1 LSVSDQVLRQALG
14 ELEAAGERDY
24 LDEEADRAAA
34 ERYYADLDAQSDP
47 AAFFAALSALLE
59 TTHRLRPSYRPT
71 VELYPWVDLQ
81 EDGLVRSLYTQE
93 EYDPRALIEEAA
105 EIEARRDAVRVSHP
119 AAAADR
125 ASVEAAVEELEPY
138 NCEHVVP
145 QSWFEHHEPMRG
157 DLHHL
162 FTCERKCN
170 SFRGNVPYA
179 DYFDRLMLVREQCG
193 RTEAA
198 GFEPFAGKGP
208 AARATLYFLMR
219 YPKLVATQSTY
230 SEATVQMLL
239 GWHAAETVGL
249 YERHRNAAIFER
261 QGNRNPLIDHP
272 DWPSRIDFR
281 EGL

>member
-1 LSVSDQVLRQALG
+1 VSEQTLGQALAV
-14 ELEAAGERDY
+14 LQASREREY
-24 LDEEADRAAA
+24 FDEEADRAAV
-34 ERYYADLDAQSDP
+34 EQYYAELDAQADP
-47 AAFFAALSALLE
+47 AMLFKALSTLLE
-59 TTHRLRPSYRPT
+59 ATHKERPSYRPT

-81 EDGLVRSLYTQE
+81 EDGRVRSLYTQE
-93 EYDPRALIEEAA
+93 EFDPRALIEEAV

-119 AAAADR
+119 AAAGDPQ
-125 ASVEAAVEELEPY
+125 VLEAVVEELEPY

-145 QSWFEHHEPMRG
+145 QSWFAHHEPMRG
-157 DLHHL
+157 DLNHL

-170 SFRGNVPYA
+170 SFRGNAPYA
-179 DYFDRLMLVREQCG
+179 DYEDRLRVVREQCG

-198 GFEPFAGKGP
+198 GFEPFAGKGS

-219 YPKLVATQSTY
+219 YPKLVATPSTY
-230 SEATVQMLL
+230 SEATVGMLL
-239 GWHAAETVGL
+239 GWHADDPVGL

-272 DWPSRIDFR
+272 DWASRIDFR